1 MFHNVRQK
9 YFRTV
14 QNKISG

>member
-9 YFRTV
+9 SSV
-14 QNKISG
+14 QYKTRLAG